1 MILKLDPRYP
11 VVWRSP
17 SSVQVGI
24 DPPIVVIEDLTSG
37 QERLLAALGPGVSD
51 AGIGIV
57 TRETPAQ
64 GRELLDALAPALLPP
79 AGAAA
84 EPLVVALSG
93 TGALVD
99 DLARVLAGSGVHV
112 LTSARAQAL
121 VDEGADVAVAVAH
134 YVLEPELH
142 AMWLRRDVPHLPI
155 VFSDSA
161 VRIGPMVEPGTGPCL
176 RCLELHH
183 RDLDMAWPAIA
194 TQLVGR
200 RGAAESALLA
210 GEGAAAAARLIL
222 DRLSLDRLG
231 LHRLGLDRL
240 GGDERVSS
248 VSLRIDADSGERT
261 YATWR
266 QHPDCGC
273 RGIEHLG
280 ALGPRGRSGIDWAAA
295 ARSGRG
301 PGSPTS

>member
-57 TRETPAQ
+57 TREAPSQA
-64 GRELLDALAPALLPP
+64 RELLDALAPALLP
-79 AGAAA
+79 AAESTA

-93 TGALVD
+93 TGPLAE
-99 DLARVLAGSGVHV
+99 DLARILGGSGVHV
-112 LTSARAQAL
+112 LTSPRVEAL
-121 VDEGADVAVAVAH
+121 VDEGADLAVAVAH
-134 YVLEPELH
+134 YVLAPELH
-142 AMWLRRDVPHLPI
+142 AVWLRRDVPHLPI

-161 VRIGPMVEPGTGPCL
+161 VRVGPLVEPGSGPCL

-183 RDLDMAWPAIA
+183 RDRDIAWPAIA

-210 GEGAAAAARLIL
+210 SEGAAAAARLIL
-222 DRLSLDRLG
+222 HRLSLDRLG
-231 LHRLGLDRL
+231 
-240 GGDERVSS
+240 GGERASS
-248 VSLRIDADSGERT
+248 VSLRIDAATGERT
-261 YATWR
+261 STTWR

-273 RGIEHLG
+273 RGIEHLD
-280 ALGPRGRSGIDWAAA
+280 ALSPRGRSGIDWAAA

-301 PGSPTS
+301 LDSPTS

>member
-24 DPPIVVIEDLTSG
+24 DPPVVVVEGLTSG

-57 TRETPAQ
+57 TREAPAQ
-64 GRELLDALAPALLPP
+64 ARELLDVLAPALLPP
-79 AGAAA
+79 PGPAA

-93 TGALVD
+93 TGPLAD
-99 DLARVLAGSGVHV
+99 ELARILAGSGVHV
-112 LTSARAQAL
+112 LTSPRAEAL

-134 YVLEPELH
+134 YVLAPELH
-142 AMWLRRDVPHLPI
+142 AVWLRRDVPHLPI

-161 VRIGPMVEPGTGPCL
+161 VRIGPIVEPGTGPCL

-183 RDLDMAWPAIA
+183 RDRDIAWPAIA

-210 GEGAAAAARLIL
+210 SEGAAAAARLIL
-222 DRLSLDRLG
+222 DRLAEGARA
-231 LHRLGLDRL
+231 
-240 GGDERVSS
+240 SS
-248 VSLRIDADSGERT
+248 VSLRIDADTGERT
-261 YATWR
+261 HTTWR

-280 ALGPRGRSGIDWAAA
+280 AVTARGRSGIDWAAA
-295 ARSGRG
+295 ARNGRG

>member
-24 DPPIVVIEDLTSG
+24 DPPIVVVEDLTSG

-51 AGIGIV
+51 AGVGIV
-57 TRETPAQ
+57 TREAPAQ
-64 GRELLDALAPALLPP
+64 ARELLDALAPALLP
-79 AGAAA
+79 AA
-84 EPLVVALSG
+84 ESATQPLVVALSG
-93 TGALVD
+93 SGPLAD
-99 DLARVLAGSGVHV
+99 DLARILAGSGVHV
-112 LTSARAQAL
+112 LTSPRVEAL
-121 VDEGADVAVAVAH
+121 VDEGADLAVAVAH
-134 YVLEPELH
+134 YVLAPELH
-142 AMWLRRDVPHLPI
+142 SVWLRRDVPHLPI

-161 VRIGPMVEPGTGPCL
+161 VRVGPIVEPGAGPCL

-183 RDLDMAWPAIA
+183 RDRDIAWPAIA

-222 DRLSLDRLG
+222 DRLSLDRLS
-231 LHRLGLDRL
+231 LDRL
-240 GGDERVSS
+240 ARGSRTSS
-248 VSLRIDADSGERT
+248 VSLRIDADTGERS
-261 YATWR
+261 YATWH

-301 PGSPTS
+301 LGSPTS